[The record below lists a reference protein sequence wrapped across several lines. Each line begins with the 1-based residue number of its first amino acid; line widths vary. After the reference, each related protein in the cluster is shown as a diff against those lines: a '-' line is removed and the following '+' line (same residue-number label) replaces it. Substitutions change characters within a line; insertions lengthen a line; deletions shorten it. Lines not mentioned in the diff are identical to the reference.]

1 VRCSRSASACSSAA
15 RSASTAPG
23 SPTAPARLG
32 HRRSAR
38 GRAARWHAAL
48 RRHAALRQTAREK
61 RRPSRSG
68 RAAAGAR
75 GVAEGAL
82 GAHQQRRRAGEDPS
96 RRRAAPRAGQRGRA
110 VRRGNAN
117 ARRGA
122 RHKSTRIH
130 VHVMSLACASRGTAP
145 LFSSEGVRG
154 GVSTWYEGRDE
165 TCPVSTGGGTRL
177 VRLVRGE
184 DVRGG
189 AGPDLLGA
197 LAEGGPLGAVRQE
210 LVVRLHALPRR
221 ASAPQR
227 RRGAW
232 GFRECNPGNG
242 SLGWSNEVT
251 N

>member
-1 VRCSRSASACSSAA
+1 MRTWTSRLSPTPSSSPSYGCARSSRQSGIAGYSRRAAQARTPPLSGDGGGKGGGVGRGHGQRCASAS
-15 RSASTAPG
+15 
-23 SPTAPARLG
+23 
-32 HRRSAR
+32 HRA
-38 GRAARWHAAL
+38 GAD
-48 RRHAALRQTAREK
+48 RRHARERDVHRRQK
-61 RRPSRSG
+61 VIG
-68 RAAAGAR
+68 RQLDHR
-75 GVAEGAL
+75 AERVGY
-82 GAHQQRRRAGEDPS
+82 
-96 RRRAAPRAGQRGRA
+96 
-110 VRRGNAN
+110 
-117 ARRGA
+117 
-122 RHKSTRIH
+122 
-130 VHVMSLACASRGTAP
+130 LA
-145 LFSSEGVRG
+145 
-154 GVSTWYEGRDE
+154 
-165 TCPVSTGGGTRL
+165 GGGTRL